1 MRHHGGMRYR
11 RAVEKLRILAEAC
24 ESVKGWPP
32 EDPFLL
38 EAYAFG
44 DVLRGGD
51 PLECVEVVLVLNLP
65 PQDVVW
71 GSSPHGTVWLAD
83 RLRLSKGG
91 LCYWWR
97 SHLDP
102 VWNHHVQDLVRFWS
116 HDGPD
121 EEVLQ
126 VLAER
131 RFGDLPRQAPSPRA
145 RREQVADEL
154 DAALSHL
161 RAVHASYW
169 DYDWRRE
176 HRGLGRYP
184 ENELW
189 EAVDGYLELRDAT
202 RSLTGS
208 DG

>member
-1 MRHHGGMRYR
+1 MRYR

-24 ESVKGWPP
+24 ESVKSWPP

-44 DVLRGGD
+44 DVLRGAD
-51 PLECVEVVLVLNLP
+51 PLDCVEVVLVLNLP

-71 GSSPHGTVWLAD
+71 GSTPHGTVWLAD

-91 LCYWWR
+91 FCYWWR

-102 VWNHHVQDLVRFWS
+102 VWNHHVQDPVRFWS

-126 VLAER
+126 ALAER

-145 RREQVADEL
+145 RREQVTDEL
-154 DAALSHL
+154 GVALSHL

-169 DYDWRRE
+169 DDDWRRE

-184 ENELW
+184 EHELW
-189 EAVDGYLELRDAT
+189 EAVDGYLELRDAA
-202 RSLTGS
+202 RSLSGS
-208 DG
+208 DS